1 MSGSAEKLVASLA
14 GICGEAN
21 VSADA
26 SALAE
31 YAVDGV
37 APGAI
42 ARPGSGEEIAE
53 ILKLCSAEKLGVV
66 PAGAGTKLR
75 MGPAPAPYDLA
86 LVTTRID
93 QVHSYDPGDLTV
105 SVGAGARL
113 GDLEALLET
122 NRQMLPLAVPYRD
135 RATMGGTVASGID
148 SPLRQMHGSA
158 RDFLLGCEFV
168 TGDGTAAKSGG
179 RVVKNVAGYDLHKLF
194 IGPLGTLGV
203 LTRLNFRTFPL
214 PATRRVFLAVVRGHE
229 GAVDLAGRI
238 RHSALTLSS
247 LEILDPSLA
256 ALFARR
262 TPSTEPGLAACGE
275 WLPTSGWV
283 VAAGFGGSEAVLA
296 RYTNDLERMAGEAG
310 ATGTM
315 LLGDD
320 KRPALWGRLREA
332 IPLLLD
338 ASPAATIARASVAPS
353 RMGEL
358 FTAAQRSS
366 DRHQIP
372 ASILARG
379 AGVAYVAFLPETAD
393 DGVMERLALAAGE
406 LVDAAAAAR
415 GFCAV
420 PWCPAELKNRVE
432 AWGRER
438 PDAGL
443 MRKVKQVFD
452 PKGILSPGRFIGGM

>member
-1 MSGSAEKLVASLA
+1 MSGGEEKLLASLA

-21 VSADA
+21 VSGEAP
-26 SALAE
+26 ALAD
-31 YAVDGV
+31 YAIDAAV
-37 APGAI
+37 PRAI

-53 ILKLCSAEKLGVV
+53 ILRLCSAEKLGVI

-75 MGPAPAPYDLA
+75 MGPAASRYDVA

-113 GDLEALLET
+113 NDLESLLKK

-135 RATMGGTVASGID
+135 RATIGGTVASGID
-148 SPLRQMHGSA
+148 SPLRQMHGST

-168 TGDGTAAKSGG
+168 TGDGTRAKSGG

-214 PATRRVFLAVVRGHE
+214 AETRRAFLAVFDKHE
-229 GAVDLAGRI
+229 AALAMAGRI

-247 LEILDPSLA
+247 VEILDPTLA

-262 TPSTEPGLAACGE
+262 TPPTEPGLADCGA
-275 WLPTSGWV
+275 WLPVSGWL
-283 VAAGFGGSEAVLA
+283 VAAGFGGSEAVMA
-296 RYTNDLERMAGEAG
+296 RYTSDLERMAGEAG
-310 ATGTM
+310 ATGTA

-320 KRPALWGRLREA
+320 QRPSLWGRIREA

-338 ASPAATIARASVAPS
+338 TSPAAAIARSSVTPS
-353 RMGEL
+353 RMGEI
-358 FTAAQRSS
+358 FAAARRSS
-366 DRHQIP
+366 ERHEIP
-372 ASILARG
+372 AAILARG
-379 AGVAYVAFLPETAD
+379 AGVVYIALLPETSD
-393 DGVMERLALAAGE
+393 TGVLDRLALFAGE
-406 LVDAAAAAR
+406 LVEAASAAR

-420 PWCPAELKNRVE
+420 PWCPSELKSRV
-432 AWGRER
+432 AIWGKER
-438 PDAGL
+438 ADIGL
-443 MRKVKQVFD
+443 MRKVKNVFD
-452 PKGILSPGRFIGGM
+452 PEGILSPGRFAGGM

>member
-1 MSGSAEKLVASLA
+1 MSGGGEKLLLSLA

-21 VSADA
+21 VGAEA

-31 YAVDGV
+31 YAIDGA
-37 APGAI
+37 APRAI

-53 ILKLCSAEKLGVV
+53 ILRLCAAEKLGVV

-75 MGPAPAPYDLA
+75 MGPAPARYDLA

-105 SVGAGARL
+105 SVGAAARL
-113 GDLEALLET
+113 GDLEALLEE
-122 NRQMLPLAVPYRD
+122 NKQMLPLAVPYRD
-135 RATMGGTVASGID
+135 RATIGGTVASGID

-168 TGDGTAAKSGG
+168 TGDGIRSKSGG

-203 LTRLNFRTFPL
+203 LTRLNFKTFPL
-214 PATRRVFLAVVRGHE
+214 PETRRAFLAVFGGHDE
-229 GAVDLAGRI
+229 ALGMVGRI

-262 TPSTEPGLAACGE
+262 TPPTEPGLAACGS
-275 WLPTSGWV
+275 WLPTSGWL

-296 RYTNDLERMAGEAG
+296 RYTNDLERMAGESG
-310 ATGTM
+310 ATGTA

-320 KRPALWGRLREA
+320 KRPALWGRVREA

-338 ASPAATIARASVAPS
+338 ASPAATIVRASVAPS
-353 RMGEL
+353 RMGGI
-358 FTAAQRSS
+358 FTAAQRGS
-366 DRHQIP
+366 DRHELP

-379 AGVAYVAFLPETAD
+379 AGVVYVAFLPETAD
-393 DGVMERLALAAGE
+393 EGVFERLALGAGE
-406 LVDAAAAAR
+406 LVEAAAAAR

-420 PWCPAELKNRVE
+420 PWCPAELKSRV
-432 AWGRER
+432 AIWGKER
-438 PDAGL
+438 ADVGL

-452 PKGILSPGRFIGGM
+452 PGGILSPGRFVGGM